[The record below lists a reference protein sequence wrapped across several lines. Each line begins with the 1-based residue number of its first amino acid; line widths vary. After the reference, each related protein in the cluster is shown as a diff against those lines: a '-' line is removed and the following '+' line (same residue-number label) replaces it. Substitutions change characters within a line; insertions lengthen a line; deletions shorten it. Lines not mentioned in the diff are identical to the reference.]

1 MSRINNFINPQSNM
15 NLIEMPQSRRKGS
28 SKISF
33 KRSRLRDYSSKKKGS
48 NSPSVEGKGS
58 LKRLK
63 RDFDG
68 PEKAEQPFTLPRGL
82 PSSKLQKARMI
93 IEVPAKSDLTPFLTE
108 HLEPLNVKVNK
119 LTRSNSSLLNRKV
132 SSASTLSEELMQKE
146 NTCSRFLSV
155 LVDKG
160 RLIKHRTIHDQLAG
174 RAPSDSEEAEHLS
187 HAKKLRMLEALQEEP
202 LPFLDLHVLFGVSK
216 QTIRRLVKRGFLSEA
231 WGPKAVGLRFKL
243 SKKGRSY
250 LNELEAA
257 SRYEPKRTGK
267 DFIRLKDKAFL

>member
-1 MSRINNFINPQSNM
+1 
-15 NLIEMPQSRRKGS
+15 MPRSRRKGV

-33 KRSRLRDYSSKKKGS
+33 KRSRLRDYSSEKKGL
-48 NSPSVEGKGS
+48 NSPSVEGKES

-63 RDFDG
+63 RGFDG

-82 PSSKLQKARMI
+82 PNSKLQKARMI
-93 IEVPAKSDLTPFLTE
+93 IGVPAKSDLTPFLTE
-108 HLEPLNVKVNK
+108 HLNPLNIKVNK

-160 RLIKHRTIHDQLAG
+160 RLIRHRAIHDQLAG
-174 RAPSDSEEAEHLS
+174 RAPSDTEEAEHLS
-187 HAKKLRMLEALQEEP
+187 HAKKLLMLEALEKGP

-257 SRYEPKRTGK
+257 SKYESKTTRK
-267 DFIRLKDKAFL
+267 DFIRLKNKAFL